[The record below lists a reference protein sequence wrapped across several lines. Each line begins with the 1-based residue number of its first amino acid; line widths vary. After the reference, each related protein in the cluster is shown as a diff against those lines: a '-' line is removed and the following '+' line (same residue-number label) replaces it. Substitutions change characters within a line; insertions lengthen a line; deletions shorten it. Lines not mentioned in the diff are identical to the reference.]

1 MDAFFNALL
10 GDTPIE
16 RILIGILLV
25 GFIAVSRLLLT
36 EKDKRILE
44 AEKIREGIAEPLR
57 QMKESIERMEGKIV
71 ISKKAE
77 KSDETS

>member
-1 MDAFFNALL
+1 MDAFLNALL

-16 RILIGILLV
+16 RIIIGVLIF

-36 EKDKRILE
+36 EKDKRISD
-44 AEKIREGIAEPLR
+44 AEKTRDSIADPMR
-57 QMKESIERMEGKIV
+57 QVKEAIERMEGKIV

-77 KSDETS
+77 NNEQA